1 MTAMMMKRRTALL
14 LSGAALAAC
23 TTPKPKIPGTQI
35 PVLPE
40 TNGLETAANAPAVTV
55 PPATPYKDWP
65 QLLGGPAHAPGN
77 IAGPSGLSQ
86 SWAVKIGAAGG
97 FRQPLQA
104 SPIVAGGMIFTMDA
118 EGVVAAFDQKD
129 GGQLWRTPTRPK
141 HVTVQPLGGGIGFD
155 GGTVYAST
163 GFAEILSI
171 DAGSGKINWRQA
183 LDFPARAAPT
193 IAAGIVAVVTQN
205 DLLLTF
211 DAGSGAPGW
220 RFTGKVTDSP
230 ASVSVTGA
238 PAFES
243 GILVAGFSSGTL
255 AALDV
260 NSGTPVWE
268 QSLSSAFGQASTLDF
283 SDIVAPPVIAGGVVY
298 AASLGQTVLA
308 IDLHSGA
315 KVWEIDVSGTE
326 ALCLAGG
333 TAYFLNTQQKL
344 AAINADDGLIAWV
357 SPLPAFGN
365 MKKKKKPRAYHGPVM
380 VNGQLMFTTSL
391 GEIALVDPVSGA
403 PGPITKLNF
412 GPADLAPVVAGG
424 ALFVLTRNGELTAYA

>member
-1 MTAMMMKRRTALL
+1 MMMKRRAALL
-14 LSGAALAAC
+14 LSVGALAAC
-23 TTPKPKIPGTQI
+23 TTPKPKIKGTQI

-40 TNGLETAANAPAVTV
+40 TNGLETAVNAPAVVV
-55 PPATPYKDWP
+55 PPADALPDWK
-65 QLLGGPAHAPGN
+65 QVLGGPAHAPGN
-77 IAGPSGLSQ
+77 IAGPAGMTQ
-86 SWAVKIGAAGG
+86 NWQVKIGAAGG
-97 FRQPLQA
+97 YRQPLQT
-104 SPIVAGGMIFTMDA
+104 SPVVAGEMIFTMDA
-118 EGVVAAFDQKD
+118 EGVVAAFGLKD

-141 HVTVQPLGGGIGFD
+141 HITAQPLGGGIGFD
-155 GGTVYAST
+155 GGTVYATT

-183 LDFPARAAPT
+183 LDFPARSAPT

-230 ASVSVTGA
+230 TSVSVTGA
-238 PAFES
+238 PAFDS
-243 GILVAGFSSGTL
+243 GILVTGFSSGTL
-255 AALDV
+255 AALDI

-298 AASLGQTVLA
+298 AVSLGQTALA

-326 ALCLAGG
+326 AMYVAGG

-344 AAINADDGLIAWV
+344 AAINADDGLISWV
-357 SPLPAFGN
+357 SQLPAFGN
-365 MKKKKKPRAYHGPVM
+365 MKKKKKPRAFSGPIM

-391 GEIALVDPVSGA
+391 GELALVDPVSGT
-403 PGPITKLNF
+403 PGPVTKISG
-412 GPADLAPVVAGG
+412 GPADLAPVVAGS
-424 ALFVLTRNGELTAYA
+424 ALLVLTRNGELTSYS

>member
-1 MTAMMMKRRTALL
+1 MTEMMMKRRAALL
-14 LSGAALAAC
+14 LSVGALAAC
-23 TTPKPKIPGTQI
+23 TTPKPKIKGTQI

-40 TNGLETAANAPAVTV
+40 ANGLETAANAPAVAV
-55 PPATPYKDWP
+55 PPATTLRDWP
-65 QLLGGPAHAPGN
+65 QVLGGPAHAPGN
-77 IAGPSGLSQ
+77 IAGPTGLTQ
-86 SWAVKIGAAGG
+86 TWQVKIGTAGG
-97 FRQPLQA
+97 YRQPLQT
-104 SPIVAGGMIFTMDA
+104 SPVVAGETIFTMDA
-118 EGVVAAFDQKD
+118 EGVVAAFALKD

-141 HVTVQPLGGGIGFD
+141 HVSAQPLGGGIGFD
-155 GGTVYAST
+155 GGMIYAST

-183 LDFPARAAPT
+183 LDFPARSAPT

-230 ASVSVTGA
+230 TSVSVTGA
-238 PAFES
+238 PAFDS

-255 AALDV
+255 AALDI

-268 QSLSSAFGQASTLDF
+268 QSLSSSFGQASTLDF

-298 AASLGQTVLA
+298 AVSLGQTALA

-326 ALCLAGG
+326 AMYVAGG

-344 AAINADDGLIAWV
+344 AAINADDGLISWV
-357 SPLPAFGN
+357 STLPGFVN
-365 MKKKKKPRAYHGPVM
+365 MRKKKKPRTYNGPIM
-380 VNGQLMFTTSL
+380 VNGQLMFTTSQ
-391 GEIALVDPVSGA
+391 GEMALVDPVSGT
-403 PGPITKLNF
+403 PGAITKIGG

-424 ALFVLTRNGELTAYA
+424 ALLVLTRNGELTSYA